1 VLARRLLALLLVALC
16 AFLAGCGGDDEDGDA
31 ESAGTTEA
39 TETAPAEGGG
49 GGGSDAEGCESVAK
63 PEPKPDGGQTAP
75 TEDLD
80 ASKTWRV
87 VVVTNCGDFTITL
100 DPETA
105 PKTTASFV
113 ELARNDFYDDTTFH
127 RIVPGFVIQGG
138 DPLGSGLGGPGYSTV
153 DAPPSDA
160 QYVKN
165 VVSMA
170 KAGNEAPGTSGSQF
184 FVVTGEN
191 IGLPPDYAI
200 IGEVTAGQDVVE
212 RIGLLGDP
220 NTELPTQ
227 PVVIED
233 MEVEEG

>member
-1 VLARRLLALLLVALC
+1 VPARRLLAVLLVALC
-16 AFLAGCGGDDEDGDA
+16 AFLAGCGGEDDEDA
-31 ESAGTTEA
+31 ESSGTTEA
-39 TETAPAEGGG
+39 TETAPPAEGGG
-49 GGGSDAEGCESVAK
+49 GGATDAEGCESVAK

-87 VVVTNCGDFTITL
+87 VVKTNCGDFTITL
-100 DPETA
+100 DPATA

-138 DPLGSGLGGPGYSTV
+138 DPLGSGLGGPGYQTV
-153 DAPPSDA
+153 DPPPSDA

-227 PVVIED
+227 PVVISD